1 MANLITPGLV
11 LQLAEATEDY
21 QITPAEFSEIM
32 GTISSIFVG
41 AFVFGAFGMLM
52 GRLTERVYQ
61 GVKE

>member
-11 LQLAEATEDY
+11 LQVVEAAEDY
-21 QITPAEFSEIM
+21 VVTPTEFTEIM

-52 GRLTERVYQ
+52 GRLTERVY
-61 GVKE
+61 